1 MGLGIPPRNTSVP
14 RRVARR
20 VTTPLRILL
29 ISGSTRDSSTN
40 TAALRT
46 IAAEAPADITATLY
60 DGLVELPQF
69 VPGDDPAP
77 ATVEALRKQLGES
90 DAVLICTPEY
100 AGMIPGSLKNLLEW
114 TVGTGD
120 LVDKPVA
127 WTNVAYPGRGE
138 AAVETLCTVLGY
150 VSADI
155 AEAACGRI
163 TVLREQVGED
173 GLVADGEVRRQLS
186 LVLPAIAAH
195 VREKTA

>member
-1 MGLGIPPRNTSVP
+1 M
-14 RRVARR
+14 
-20 VTTPLRILL
+20 TTPLRILL

-46 IAAEAPADITATLY
+46 IAAGASADFVTTLY
-60 DGLVELPQF
+60 DGLVHLPQF
-69 VPGDDPAP
+69 IPGDDPAP
-77 ATVEALRKQLGES
+77 ATVEALRKQLGDA

-127 WTNVAYPGRGE
+127 WINVAYPGRGD
-138 AAVETLCTVLGY
+138 AAIETLRTVLGY

-155 AEAACGRI
+155 AEPASGRI
-163 TVLREQVGED
+163 TVVREQLGPD
-173 GLVADGEVRRQLS
+173 GLVAAPEVRERLDA
-186 LVLPAIAAH
+186 VLPALAAYI
-195 VREKTA
+195 RAKAA

>member
-1 MGLGIPPRNTSVP
+1 M
-14 RRVARR
+14 
-20 VTTPLRILL
+20 TTPLRILL

-46 IAAEAPADITATLY
+46 IAAEAPADLTATLY
-60 DGLVELPQF
+60 AGLVELPQF
-69 VPGDDPAP
+69 VPGLEPEPAN
-77 ATVEALRKQLGES
+77 VEALHKQLADS

-120 LVDKPVA
+120 LMDKPVA
-127 WTNVAYPGRGE
+127 WINVAYPGRGD
-138 AAVETLCTVLGY
+138 AAVETLSTVLGY

-155 AEAACGRI
+155 VEVACGRI
-163 TVLREQVGED
+163 TVLREQVGAD
-173 GLVADGEVRRQLS
+173 GLVEDDQARQRLS

-195 VREKTA
+195 VREKAA

>member
-1 MGLGIPPRNTSVP
+1 MRNTEPPAPVG
-14 RRVARR
+14 RY

-46 IAAEAPADITATLY
+46 VAALAPADIEATLY
-60 DGLVELPQF
+60 DGLVGLPAF
-69 VPGDDPAP
+69 IPGDEAAP
-77 ATVEALRKQLGES
+77 AAVEALRKRIGAA
-90 DAVLICTPEY
+90 DAVLISAPEY

-127 WTNVAYPGRGE
+127 WLNVAFTGRGD
-138 AAVETLCTVLGY
+138 AAVETLRTVLGY

-155 AEAACGRI
+155 VESASGRI
-163 TVLREQVGED
+163 TVLREQIGAD
-173 GLVADGEVRRQLS
+173 GLVQDAEVRERLGA
-186 LVLPAIAAH
+186 VLPALAAH
-195 VREKTA
+195 AREKNSSRA